1 MRRPSGGKG
10 VTPPSR
16 RVLEGSLCKN
26 LAMEISDWEEIF
38 NGDFQIVEFG
48 SGNQI
53 LCFASRIGFLLRVED
68 FPDWYE
74 HDQYQFDQKIYFET
88 NALIMEIL

>member
-1 MRRPSGGKG
+1 MVRVRTQNRRFCGMRRPSGGKG

-38 NGDFQIVEFG
+38 NGDLRLERDLQWR
-48 SGNQI
+48 
-53 LCFASRIGFLLRVED
+53 FA
-68 FPDWYE
+68 
-74 HDQYQFDQKIYFET
+74 
-88 NALIMEIL
+88 MEICNGDFQWRFAMEIFNGDFRLSFRA